1 MRDAEEIRC
10 VVLGGGGHGAVII
23 DILIASKAVVPIAV
37 VDRDSALW
45 GTTVLD
51 VPVIG
56 GDEKLA
62 DLAENGATSF
72 VIGVGSTGKAT
83 PRQRLF
89 KLALKAGLQAQTLC
103 HPTAFVSKLA
113 QLGQGAV
120 VAAMAAVNTRA
131 TVGANVI
138 INTGAIVEHDCV
150 LGDHV
155 HIATGAKLAGGVVV
169 GDSAHIG
176 AGAIVKEGIYI
187 GADAIVGAGA
197 VVIRDVAPKTT
208 VVGVPAALLKKR

>member
-1 MRDAEEIRC
+1 MSDAGEMRC

-23 DILIASKAVVPIAV
+23 DILITGKAAVPIAV

-51 VPVIG
+51 VPVTG

-62 DLAENGATSF
+62 DLAVNGATSF
-72 VIGVGSTGKAT
+72 VIGVGSTGNAT

-89 KLALKAGLQAQTLC
+89 KLAQKAGLQALTLC

-113 QLGQGAV
+113 QLGEGSV

-176 AGAIVKEGIYI
+176 AGAVVKEGIHI
-187 GADAIVGAGA
+187 GADALVGAGA
-197 VVIRDVAPKTT
+197 VVICDVAPKTT
-208 VVGVPAALLKKR
+208 VVGVPAAPLKKR